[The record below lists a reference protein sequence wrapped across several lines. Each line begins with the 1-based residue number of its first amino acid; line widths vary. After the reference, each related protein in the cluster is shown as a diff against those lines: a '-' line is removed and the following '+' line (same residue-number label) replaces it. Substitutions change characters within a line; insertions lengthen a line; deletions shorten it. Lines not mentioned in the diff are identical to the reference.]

1 MALLIISKQI
11 ACAVTCNTL
20 LAIPACMYPV
30 HPPRSEGI
38 IKWFTAAR
46 QGTTPY
52 TRNIARHAVR
62 PASSPTRCDN
72 SQHTACMRHTQQQAL
87 AGNKHHL
94 DFNTSA
100 QCHRGCRTV
109 VCHTLCGTCKRTPTI
124 QGESMPA
131 GHLRQPSVT
140 RSMQQALKHCHSRP
154 CRMLHNCAIATPC
167 STGLATHPPLSSPA
181 QPLPIAHT
189 CTNATQPSAQSG
201 NSLSQHSHGAYN
213 IQGWGSPNHPKEP
226 QGILRAARS
235 CSQPDSTEAAAPTA
249 ALNGMFIA
257 AHTHHHTTAKG
268 PAGTAAEVPTTKLH
282 LVSCTAAD
290 CLCHQQHNRNTASLL
305 STDSA
310 QQRES
315 NRTRPAAKNNTGTV
329 LAHQHVSSNR
339 NKPCSR
345 EAQQAALHNIA

>member
-1 MALLIISKQI
+1 
-11 ACAVTCNTL
+11 
-20 LAIPACMYPV
+20 MYPV
-30 HPPRSEGI
+30 HPPRSKGI

-52 TRNIARHAVR
+52 TRNIARHAMR
-62 PASSPTRCDN
+62 PASSSTRCDN

-87 AGNKHHL
+87 AGNTTLTSTHL
-94 DFNTSA
+94 LNAIGAVGQLCATRCVAHASA
-100 QCHRGCRTV
+100 HLPYRGKAC
-109 VCHTLCGTCKRTPTI
+109 LLGTCVN
-124 QGESMPA
+124 QA
-131 GHLRQPSVT
+131 WT
-140 RSMQQALKHCHSRP
+140 RSTQQALKHCHSRP

-181 QPLPIAHT
+181 QPLPVAHT
-189 CTNATQPSAQSG
+189 CTNATQPSEQSG

-226 QGILRAARS
+226 QGPLRAAGSAQS

-249 ALNGMFIA
+249 ALNGMFTA

-268 PAGTAAEVPTTKLH
+268 PAETAAEAPTTKLH

-290 CLCHQQHNRNTASLL
+290 CLCHHQHNRNPASLL

-329 LAHQHVSSNR
+329 LAHQHVNSNR